1 MRAYIFLV
9 ILAIFISGCI
19 PRYVEQKPK
28 DLTEIKQAEELAIKT
43 QESAVLKQPQV
54 VEKTKDKVIK
64 KEYSKSYKVTMKTK
78 KFAFSDTGFL
88 VKTSDML
95 RLNVLAMGNPVLD
108 LKIKNTDDICVGSL
122 CNTKH
127 GFNQSFLVGEYPDD
141 MIENVLTSK
150 PIFEG
155 KNLKKTK
162 NGFVQKIE
170 TKNYKIKYQISRGN
184 IYFKDKQNKI
194 IIKLKELKE

>member
-1 MRAYIFLV
+1 MKAYIFLV
-9 ILAIFISGCI
+9 ILAVFISGCI
-19 PRYVEQKPK
+19 PRYVEQKPIDSK
-28 DLTEIKQAEELAIKT
+28 VVKQIQEPAAKVQEEVI
-43 QESAVLKQPQV
+43 LKQPQA
-54 VEKTKDKVIK
+54 VEIIKDEVIK
-64 KEYSKSYKVTMKTK
+64 QEDSKSYKVTMKTK

-95 RLNVLAMGNPVLD
+95 HLNVLAMGSPVLD
-108 LKIKNTDDICVGSL
+108 LKVKKTDDICVGSL

-127 GFNQSFLVGEYPDD
+127 GFNQSFLVGDYPDD
-141 MIENVLTSK
+141 MIENVLASK
-150 PIFEG
+150 PIFGG

-170 TKNYKIKYQISRGN
+170 TKNYKIKYQISRDN

-194 IIKLKELKE
+194 IIKLKELK